1 MTYGENGEKEYNMER
16 TATVGFMRAMKEIMQ
31 INPSMPAAQIYVLAL
46 VSLNEGKSLTE
57 LCQVSGIRH
66 ATLSRYLLDLSDKRR
81 TGDGHGFKLINR
93 EVDPMELRKNMY
105 TLAPKG
111 RHLFRTITSYFQPQK
126 GTSIVDIP
134 GS

>member
-1 MTYGENGEKEYNMER
+1 MTYEVNDEKEYDMVR
-16 TATVGFMRAMKEIMQ
+16 SSTLGFARSIKEIMLV
-31 INPSMPAAQIYVLAL
+31 NPSMPAAQIYVLAL

-57 LCQVSGIRH
+57 LCQISGIRH

-81 TGDGHGFKLINR
+81 TGDGYGFKLVNR
-93 EVDPMELRKNMY
+93 ETDPMELRKNMY

-111 RHLFRTITSYFQPQK
+111 RHLFKTIASFFQPTK